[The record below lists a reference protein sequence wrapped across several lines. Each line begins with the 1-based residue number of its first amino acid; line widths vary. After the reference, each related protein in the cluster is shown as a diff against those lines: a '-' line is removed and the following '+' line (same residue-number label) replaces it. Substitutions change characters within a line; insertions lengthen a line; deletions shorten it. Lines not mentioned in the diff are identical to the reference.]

1 MSNED
6 EKYVEYLKRTTSELR
21 RTRRRLREL
30 EARDGEPIAIV
41 AMSCRYPGGVASP
54 EQLWDLVRDGG
65 DGIGPFPADRGWDLD
80 RLFHPDPD
88 HPGTS
93 YVSEGGFV
101 YDAADF
107 DADLFGISPRE
118 ALAMDPQQRLLL
130 ETAWESFER
139 AGLPVATMR
148 GSRTGV
154 FVGAASHGYDGI
166 MAQAENGEGH
176 LLTGNATSVI
186 SGRVAYTLGLEGPA
200 VTVDTACSSSLV
212 AIHLAAQGLRN
223 GDCELALAGGVTVM
237 PTPAVFVGFS
247 RQRGLAADGR
257 CKAFAAAADGTSWSE
272 GVGML
277 LLARL
282 SDAQRHGYPILAVV
296 RGSAVNSD
304 GASNGLSAPHGPS
317 QVRVIRHALA
327 SARLS
332 PVDVDVVEAH
342 GTGTRLGDPIEAQAL
357 LATYGQ
363 DRQTPLLLGSVKSNI
378 GHTQAAAGVAGVIK
392 MVQAIRHGV
401 VPPTLHVDA
410 PSQHIDWS
418 AGAVEL
424 ATEARP
430 WPAVDRPR
438 RAAVS
443 SFGVSGTNAHT
454 IIEQAPSAEA
464 APEDL
469 APARALPAVPVLL
482 SARTDAALAAQAGR
496 WAARL
501 DADPDARP
509 LDVAWSS
516 VTARAALD
524 SRAVVAAT
532 GRDDLLAGLRALAAG
547 TPAGNVL
554 SGTATSR
561 GQLAVLFSGQGA
573 QRAGMGRELYAS
585 FPVFASVLDEVCG
598 HLDRGLPQPLKS
610 VLFAS
615 EGSAEAGLLDSTVFT
630 QAGLF
635 AVEVAL
641 FRLVESFGVVP
652 DFVGGHS
659 VGEIVAAHVAGV
671 LSLEHACALVVA
683 RGRLMQALPAGGGM
697 LAVNAAEADVLASL
711 DGLAS
716 RDGLSDRVG
725 IAAVNGSASVV
736 VSGAVDALDEVEQA
750 WRGRGV
756 RTRRLAVSH
765 AFHSPLMEPMLAKFR
780 AVLSRLTFAAPEL
793 PVVSNVTGALADPDE
808 IRGVDYWVRHV
819 REAVRFADGVAALR
833 AAGVDTF
840 LEVGPQS
847 VLTALT
853 AEALPE
859 ASVLAV
865 AAQRRDR
872 PEVAGLL
879 AALAELHV
887 NGVSVGWRPWFADTG
902 ASRVDLPTY
911 AFQHQRYWPEA
922 GAVAAAQAEHAA
934 GTEGD
939 FWAAVERGDLTEVAS
954 HLAVQDDPAAIEAL
968 APAVPVLSSWRR
980 ARQRDAALD
989 AWTYRVTWK
998 PVPPALAPTRPLP
1011 GRWLVVT
1018 PTLPADLAVT
1028 APETGGTRLLSGPE
1042 LQDRGVVE
1050 ALRRGGARVEVL
1062 GVRGGVGR
1070 GELGEALRRLGE
1082 PGAAGGQEA
1091 GAERGAAG
1099 DRGDAGESGW
1109 EAGWAGVVCLL
1120 PERDAPLPDAPAVP
1134 AGTALLLT
1142 LAQALAGTG
1151 LPGRLWCLTRGAVSV
1166 GGGERIA
1173 DPSAAA
1179 AWGLGR
1185 VIALEQPDRWGG
1197 LVDLPGTGN
1206 GVDLPVTGSG
1216 IDDGRLD
1223 RAGGD
1228 ALLAVLAD
1236 AGHDQVAIRP
1246 QGVLGRRLVP
1256 AAPPVGSGWRPSGTV
1271 LVTGGTGALGR
1282 HTARWLLA
1290 NGAAEVVLAS
1300 RRGAD
1305 APGAAELIEE
1315 LRGTGAVRV
1324 VACDVTDR
1332 EAVTAL
1338 VAGLPALTAVVHTA
1352 GIVADGVLDGLDVDR
1367 MQAVLAGKVTAAQV
1381 LHDATVGRDL
1391 DAFVLFSSLAG
1402 VVGSA
1407 GQGNY
1412 AAANAYLDA
1421 FAAWR
1426 HAQGLPATAVAW
1438 GAWAADGM
1446 AAATAALTARLT
1458 RGGIN
1463 PLPAAEAVSALGRV
1477 VNAAGP
1483 AVTVADVDWGRLAA
1497 SWGRPNP
1504 LIAALPGVPAVATG
1518 PVRAVVVGR
1527 SLPQLTELVRTQA
1540 AVVLGYPA
1548 GRPLPERTF
1557 RDLGFDSLTAVEL
1570 RNRLTAETG
1579 MTLPATL
1586 VFDHP
1591 TVAELA
1597 AHLHGLTNRLPG
1609 DTPGDVVAAGTDTHR
1624 EPVAIVSMSC
1634 RFPGG
1639 VSSPEQLWDLLADG
1653 TDAMTLMPGERGWN
1667 IAELYHPDPEHLGT
1681 SYVREGGFVAG
1692 AGEFDPAFFGI
1703 SPREALAMDPQQ
1715 RLLLEATWEAFE
1727 RARIDP
1733 TALRGSR
1740 TGVYVGT
1747 NGQDYGSLLMAAGDV
1762 DENYLATGTSASV
1775 ISGRLSYTFGLHGP
1789 AVTVDTACSS
1799 SLVALHLAAQALQA
1813 GECDLALA
1821 GGATVM
1827 ATPGIFVGFSRQRGL
1842 AADGRCKPFAGAADG
1857 TGWGE
1862 GVGLLVLQRLSDAR
1876 RDGNPVLA
1884 IVRGSAVNQDGASN
1898 GLTAPNGPAQ
1908 QRVIR
1913 QALANAGLTADQ
1925 VDAVEAHG
1933 TGTTLGDPIEAQ
1945 ALLATYGQDRP
1956 ADRPLWLGSI
1966 KSNVGHTQ
1974 AAAGVAG
1981 VIKMVLAMRHGV
1993 LPPTLHVDEP
2003 TPHVDWSAGHVA
2015 LLTEARPWEPADG
2028 VRRAGVSSFG
2038 ISGTNV
2044 HTILEQ
2050 APEEEP
2056 APASAE
2062 QAAAPARELPW
2073 VLSGR
2078 TADAL
2083 AARARDLADHLDTV
2097 ADDALADV
2105 GWSLVDTRAAHDHR
2119 AVVLA
2124 ADRAGLTAALG
2135 ALAAGESA
2143 PDTVTGTGTPGEVAF
2158 VFPGQGSQW
2167 VGMAAELLDTAG
2179 VFAETFAACAEA
2191 LRPYVDWSPVDV
2203 VRGAPDAPSLE
2214 RVDVVQPTLFAVG
2227 VSLAALWQSYGV
2239 RPAAVVGHSQG
2250 EIAAAYVAGALS
2262 LDDAAAVVALR
2273 SRIIAGIA
2281 GDGGMVS
2288 VATTADEATATI
2300 ARWDGRVALAA
2311 VNGPTSV
2318 VVSGDSAALDELVA
2332 HYEARETRVRRVPVD
2347 YASHSAHVE
2356 PLREQLVDLLAGLTP
2371 RTGEIRFW
2379 STVTGD
2385 WLDTAGLD
2393 ADYWYRN
2400 LRQTVR
2406 FDEAVRSLVAAGYQT
2421 FVEVSAHPVLT
2432 MAVQESVELA
2442 AADPGAV
2449 TVTGTLRRNEGDL
2462 GRFHRAVA
2470 EVFTGGTPV
2479 DWRPA
2484 YAGLPARR
2492 RDLPTYP
2499 FQRQLYWPRPA
2510 ATTAAPAPGPAPEG
2524 ESDARFWAAVEN
2536 GDLAALTAEL
2546 AAATDG
2552 GTVPESAFADVLP
2565 ALTAWR
2571 RRHRDQATID
2581 SWRYRDAWLP
2591 VAADGGDEPALTGTW
2606 WLVTGPDGTDT
2617 DGSAAGQ
2624 QRAGAA
2630 LAAFTRDALA
2640 RRGATVVPVALA
2652 ADRTDRDALAAR
2664 LRDLAATH
2672 PAAGIVSLLAPDE
2685 TPTPAHPHVPVGFAA
2700 TVTLTQALGDAGVRA
2715 PLWALTSGAV
2725 STDPADPLPHPGQ
2738 QLAWGFG
2745 RVAALEHP
2753 DRWGGLVDL
2762 PADPDD
2768 TTGRR
2773 LARILAGAD
2782 GEDQVALR
2790 RAGAFGR
2797 RLLRAPLGDAPA
2809 TRTWRPSGTALVTGG
2824 TGALGGHMARWLAAN
2839 GASHLVLLS
2848 RRGRQADGIAELEA
2862 ELTGLGAR
2870 VTVAACDAADRD
2882 ALAAVIADLPAEH
2895 PLTAVVHTAAV
2906 LDDSVISSLTL
2917 DQVDY
2922 ALSAKVTAALNLH
2935 ELTRDHDL
2943 DAFVLFS
2950 SMAGTVGSSGV
2961 GNYAPGNAF
2970 LNALAEHRRG
2980 LGLPA
2985 TSIGWGA
2992 WGGGGMAEGDFGRML
3007 HRHGAPEMHP
3017 RLAVAALHQAVEH
3030 DETYLTISH
3039 IAWDRFYVA
3048 FTATRPG
3055 PLIAEIPEAQ
3065 QLAASKGLAEAKET
3079 DEAGPAAAFGR
3090 MSADERR
3097 AALLDLVRG
3106 QAATVLKYAGGD
3118 AVDPHHA
3125 FRDLGFDSVTA
3136 VELRNRLA
3144 TATGLRLPVTLV
3156 FDYPTPTVL
3165 ARHLHEELG
3174 GGAEAVAQTASVS
3187 LTDDE
3192 PVAIVAM
3199 SCRFPGGAVDPERF
3213 WQMLHAGRDA
3223 VSDLP
3228 GDRGWD
3234 IDRLYD
3240 PDPYSSGTS
3249 YVRSGAFLYEAADFD
3264 AAFFGISPREAMAM
3278 DPQQRLLLEASWEA
3292 VERAGVDPAGLRGSR
3307 TGVFVGTNG
3316 QDYGALLMVAVDEVE
3331 GFAGTGNA
3339 ASVVSGRV
3347 AYALGLE
3354 GPAVSVDTA
3363 CSSSLVALH
3372 LAVQALRRGECDL
3385 ALAGGVTVMATPGLF
3400 VEFSRQRGLAADGR
3414 CKAFAAGA
3422 DGTGWGE
3429 GVGVLLVERL
3439 SDARRNGH
3447 RVLAVVRGSA
3457 VNQDGAS
3464 NGLTAPN
3471 GPSQQRVIRQALAS
3485 AGLSTADVD
3494 VVEAHGTGT
3503 TLGDPIEAQALLAT
3517 YGQGRQT
3524 PLLLGSVKS
3533 NIGHTQAAAG
3543 VAGIIKM
3550 VLAMQEG
3557 VVPATLH
3564 VDAPSP
3570 HIDWSAGA
3578 VELATE
3584 ATPWPQTGRTRRSA
3598 VSSFGISG
3606 TNAHVILELPDDLPA
3621 AEATG
3626 TDGLIAADGTGGPG
3640 LVVAGVTVWPVSAR
3654 SKAALAGQ
3662 AARLARH
3669 LREHGDVEPAAVGW
3683 SLATT
3688 RSTFDQRAAVVGSG
3702 VEEFLA
3708 GLDALASGQP
3718 AGNVVAGVASGHG
3731 SGPVFVFPGQGA
3743 QSARMAAGLVGRAPV
3758 FDAKL
3763 AECQRA
3769 LAPHLDVDLVSV
3781 LTGDDESWLERVE
3794 VVQPVLWAVGIAL
3807 AAVWEHAGV
3816 SPQAVVGH
3824 SQGEIG
3830 AACVAGILSL
3840 EDAAKTVALRSRAL
3854 AVLRGTGAMAS
3865 VDLSADAVTERFPA
3879 FPGVGVAAVNGPSTV
3894 VVSGP
3899 PQPVAELVDA
3909 CQADGIRAR
3918 LIPVDYASHSPSVQ
3932 DVAERLRADLA
3943 DVAPQSGRVRLV
3955 STLTGDWVDPASM
3968 TADYWYDNLRQT
3980 VQFDAAVRV
3989 AVAAGHTTFVEISPH
4004 PVLTMPVT
4012 AILDD
4017 AGVTGHTLG
4026 SLRRGDDDPARL
4038 LTNLATAHAI
4048 GLPVDLTK
4056 VLAGAGVVPLPTYAF
4071 DRGRFWPTKAEL
4083 AGADEAPSGVD
4094 SAFWAAVEREDL
4106 AALAELTAQ
4115 DATDSLER
4123 LGAALP
4129 VLASWRRQQ
4138 RERSTLDDLRY
4149 RPVWQPYTGTPVSFL
4164 SGDWWVV
4171 ADERHAGEGE
4181 AAVAELT
4188 RRGAD
4193 VRLVLLPEELTDRA
4207 AVAAHLAAATGDGDG
4222 GRVPADGVLSLL
4234 ALADGAVDDTQPV
4247 PPFLARSLAL
4257 VQALGDLD
4265 VAAPLWC
4272 VTRGAAGTT
4281 RGGTMDRPEQ
4291 SLLWGLGRVVALE
4304 HPERW
4309 GGLVDV
4315 PATLDD
4321 HGWDLLCAVIA
4332 GLDGEDQVAVD
4343 GATILVRRLVRAPGG
4358 TPAADEP
4365 DHRGT
4370 TLVTGGTGALGAE
4383 VARWLAARGAEHLL
4397 LVSRRGADAPGAAD
4411 LVRELTGAGT
4421 RVTVAACD
4429 VADRAALA
4437 KLLTEVPAD
4446 APLTAVVHAAGV
4458 LDDGVLDGLTADR
4471 IATVLRPKVLGA
4483 LHLHELTVGRE
4494 LRAFVLFS
4502 AMAGQLGAAGQGS
4515 YAAANAYLDA
4525 LAEQRHR
4532 QGLPATSIAW
4542 GPWAAGGMAAAD
4554 PAVEER
4560 RRRTGVARLDTAPAL
4575 AVLAHCVAR
4584 REPATLVAGIDW
4596 ARYVPGFVAVRPS
4609 PLLAG
4614 IAEAQQAAAT
4624 RADDAGTNAE
4634 SLAALLAGQTDAE
4647 RRKTL
4652 LDLVRG
4658 QAAAVLGHASMDAVE
4673 PDRAFRELGFDSL
4686 TAVELRNRLTVAT
4699 GVRLPATV
4707 VFDYPTAAG
4716 LAEYVRAAIV
4726 DGGVVGVA
4734 PVFGELDRL
4743 EAALTG
4749 SAPDR
4754 SARIRITER
4763 LRALLASLNADD
4775 APAGAGGDT
4784 VAGKLQ
4790 DATPD
4795 EVFDFIDRELGV
4807 S

>member
-30 EARDGEPIAIV
+30 ETRDSEPIAIV
-41 AMSCRYPGGVASP
+41 AMSCRYPGGVDSP
-54 EQLWDLVRDGG
+54 EALWQLVHDGG
-65 DGIGPFPADRGWDLD
+65 DGIGPFPADRGWDLEN
-80 RLFHPDPD
+80 LFHPDPD

-93 YVSEGGFV
+93 YVREGGFV
-101 YDAADF
+101 YSAADF

-118 ALAMDPQQRLLL
+118 AVAMDPQQRLLL
-130 ETAWESFER
+130 ETSWEAFER
-139 AGLPVATMR
+139 AGLPLPAVR

-154 FVGAASHGYDGI
+154 FVGASSHGYDGM

-212 AIHLAAQGLRN
+212 AVHLAAQALRN

-257 CKAFAAAADGTSWSE
+257 CKAFAAGADGTSWSE
-272 GVGML
+272 GIGML
-277 LLARL
+277 LLTRL
-282 SDAQRHGYPILAVV
+282 SDAQRHGYPVLAVV
-296 RGSAVNSD
+296 RGSAVNQD

-317 QVRVIRHALA
+317 QVRVIRQALA
-327 SARLS
+327 NARLT
-332 PVDVDVVEAH
+332 PEQVDVVEAH

-357 LATYGQ
+357 LTTYGQ
-363 DRQTPLLLGSVKSNI
+363 DRDEAAPLLLGSVKSNI

-392 MVQAIRHGV
+392 MVMAMRHGV
-401 VPPTLHVDA
+401 VPPTLHVDE
-410 PSQHIDWS
+410 PSPHIDWT
-418 AGAVEL
+418 AGAVTL
-424 ATEARP
+424 ATAATP
-430 WPAVDRPR
+430 WPALDRPR

-454 IIEQAPSAEA
+454 IIEQAP
-464 APEDL
+464 
-469 APARALPAVPVLL
+469 APAEVETETEAEPTAPAARTVAPVLL
-482 SARTDAALAAQAGR
+482 SARSDVALAAQAGR
-496 WAARL
+496 WAARFA
-501 DADPDARP
+501 ADDTLRP
-509 LDVAWSS
+509 LDVAFSS
-516 VTARAALD
+516 VTSRSTLD
-524 SRAVVAAT
+524 RRAVVSAT

-547 TPAGNVL
+547 EPAGTVVTGA
-554 SGTATSR
+554 GTPR

-573 QRAGMGRELYAS
+573 QRAGMGRELYAE
-585 FPVFASVLDEVCG
+585 FPVFAAALDEACG
-598 HLDRGLPQPLKS
+598 YLDRALPRPLRE
-610 VLFAS
+610 VLFPA
-615 EGSAEAGLLDSTVFT
+615 EGSADAELLDRTVFT

-641 FRLVESFGVVP
+641 FRLVESFGIAP
-652 DFVGGHS
+652 DLVAGHS
-659 VGEIVAAHVAGV
+659 IGEVTAAHVAGV
-671 LSLEHACALVVA
+671 LSLEHACALVAA
-683 RGRLMQALPAGGGM
+683 RGRLMQALPTGGGM
-697 LAVNAAEADVLASL
+697 LAVAATEDDVLATL
-711 DGLAS
+711 DGLA
-716 RDGLSDRVG
+716 DVG
-725 IAAVNGSASVV
+725 IAAVNGPTSVV
-736 VSGAVDALDEVEQA
+736 VSGAVEALDEVERV
-750 WRGRGV
+750 WRERGA
-756 RTRRLAVSH
+756 RTRRLTVSH
-765 AFHSPLMEPMLAKFR
+765 AFHSPLMEPMLARFR
-780 AVLSRLTFAAPEL
+780 AVLDKLTFAAPAL
-793 PVVSNVTGALADPDE
+793 PVVSNVTGALADADE
-808 IRGVDYWVRHV
+808 IRTADYWVRHV

-840 LEVGPQS
+840 LEIGPRS
-847 VLTALT
+847 VLTAMVGD
-853 AEALPE
+853 ALPDGDG
-859 ASVLAV
+859 VLAV
-865 AAQRRDR
+865 PAQRGDR
-872 PEVAGLL
+872 PEAHGLL
-879 AALAELHV
+879 AGLAELHV
-887 NGVSVGWRPWFADTG
+887 RGVAVDWQPWFADTG
-902 ASRVDLPTY
+902 ARRVDLPTY
-911 AFQHQRYWPEA
+911 AFQHQRYWPEI
-922 GAVAAAQAEHAA
+922 GGTAAATAPTDTA
-934 GTEGD
+934 EGD
-939 FWAAVERGDLTEVAS
+939 FWAAVERGDLTGVAA
-954 HLAVQDDPAAIEAL
+954 HLAVQDDPAAVEAL

-980 ARQRDAALD
+980 ARLRDAVVD
-989 AWTYRVTWK
+989 GWTYRVEWE
-998 PVPPALAPTRPLP
+998 PVRPAAAPALT

-1018 PTLPADLAVT
+1018 ADADDAGVAGTL
-1028 APETGGTRLLSGPE
+1028 
-1042 LQDRGVVE
+1042 
-1050 ALRRGGARVEVL
+1050 
-1062 GVRGGVGR
+1062 
-1070 GELGEALRRLGE
+1070 
-1082 PGAAGGQEA
+1082 A
-1091 GAERGAAG
+1091 GAGAHVDTLTVAPGVDRAELTGLLRGHG
-1099 DRGDAGESGW
+1099 DQ
-1109 EAGWAGVVCLL
+1109 GWAGVLCVL
-1120 PERDAPLPDAPAVP
+1120 PATDRALPDAPAVSVG
-1134 AGTALLLT
+1134 AALLLT
-1142 LAQALAGTG
+1142 LTQALADAG
-1151 LPGRLWCLTRGAVSV
+1151 LPGRLWCLTRGAVRV
-1166 GGGERIA
+1166 GGDTPA
-1173 DPSAAA
+1173 DPWPAL

-1185 VIALEQPDRWGG
+1185 VVALEQPDRWGG
-1197 LVDLPGTGN
+1197 LVDLPA
-1206 GVDLPVTGSG
+1206 
-1216 IDDGRLD
+1216 RAD
-1223 RAGGD
+1223 RTAAD

-1246 QGVLGRRLVP
+1246 QGILGRRLVP
-1256 AAPPVGSGWRPSGTV
+1256 AAPSAGSGWRPAGTV

-1282 HTARWLLA
+1282 HVARWLLA
-1290 NGAAEVVLAS
+1290 NGAGEVVLAS
-1300 RRGAD
+1300 RRGPAT
-1305 APGAAELIEE
+1305 PGAAELVDE
-1315 LRGTGAVRV
+1315 LGAVRV

-1332 EAVTAL
+1332 AAVDAL
-1338 VAGLPALTAVVHTA
+1338 VADLPGLTAVVHTA
-1352 GIVADGVLDGLDVDR
+1352 GVVDDGVLDGLDLGR
-1367 MQAVLAGKVTAAQV
+1367 MQAVLDGKVRAARV
-1381 LHDATVGRDL
+1381 LHEATADRNL

-1402 VVGSA
+1402 VIGSA

-1426 HAQGLPATAVAW
+1426 RDQGLPATAIAW
-1438 GAWAADGM
+1438 GAWAEDGM
-1446 AAATAALTARLT
+1446 AAALTARLA
-1458 RGGIN
+1458 RGGVDA
-1463 PLPAAEAVSALGRV
+1463 LPAAEAVTALGRL
-1477 VNAAGP
+1477 VNTAEP

-1497 SWGRPNP
+1497 SWGRPTP
-1504 LIAALPGVPAVATG
+1504 LIAALPGVPAVPTG
-1518 PVRAVVVGR
+1518 PARAVVVGR
-1527 SLPQLTELVRTQA
+1527 SLPQLADLVRTQA

-1548 GRPLPERTF
+1548 GQPLPERTF

-1597 AHLHGLTNRLPG
+1597 AHLHGLTAG
-1609 DTPGDVVAAGTDTHR
+1609 HTTGEVVADGTGRDR
-1624 EPVAIVSMSC
+1624 EPIAIVAMSC

-1639 VSSPEQLWDLLADG
+1639 VTSPEQLWDLLATG
-1653 TDAMTLMPGERGWN
+1653 TDALSLMPGERGWN
-1667 IAELYHPDPEHLGT
+1667 LAELYHPDPEHLGT

-1775 ISGRLSYTFGLHGP
+1775 ISGRLAYTFGLHGP

-1799 SLVALHLAAQALQA
+1799 SLVAMHLAAQALRT

-1884 IVRGSAVNQDGASN
+1884 VLRGSAVNQDGASN

-1945 ALLATYGQDRP
+1945 ALIATYGQDRP

-1966 KSNVGHTQ
+1966 KSNIGHTQ

-1981 VIKMVLAMRHGV
+1981 VMKMVLAMRHGV

-2003 TPHVDWSAGHVA
+2003 TPHVDWSAGSVE
-2015 LLTEARPWEPADG
+2015 LLTSARPWEPADG
-2028 VRRAGVSSFG
+2028 VRRAAVSSFG

-2050 APEEEP
+2050 APADEPEPEP
-2056 APASAE
+2056 AADGPTG
-2062 QAAAPARELPW
+2062 ELPW

-2078 TADAL
+2078 TVDAL
-2083 AARARDLADHLDTV
+2083 TARTRDLLDHLDTV
-2097 ADDALADV
+2097 DDDVLADV
-2105 GWSLVDTRAAHDHR
+2105 GWSLAATRAAHDHR
-2119 AVVLA
+2119 AVVFA
-2124 ADRAGLTAALG
+2124 ADRDDLAVSLD
-2135 ALAAGESA
+2135 ALAAGR
-2143 PDTVTGTGTPGEVAF
+2143 PTPQTVTRAPGTPGEVAF

-2167 VGMAAELLDTAG
+2167 VGMAAELLDTAP
-2179 VFAETFAACAEA
+2179 VFAEKFAACAEA
-2191 LRPYVDWSPVDV
+2191 LRPYVDWSPTDV

-2214 RVDVVQPTLFAVG
+2214 RVDVVQPTLFAVS
-2227 VSLAALWQSYGV
+2227 VSLAALWESYGV
-2239 RPAAVVGHSQG
+2239 RPSAVVGHSQG
-2250 EIAAAYVAGALS
+2250 EIAAAHVAGGLT

-2300 ARWDGRVALAA
+2300 TRWAGRVALAA

-2332 HYEARETRVRRVPVD
+2332 HYESREVRVRRVPVD

-2356 PLREQLVDLLAGLTP
+2356 QLREQLLELLAGLRP
-2371 RTGEIRFW
+2371 RTGEVRFR
-2379 STVTGD
+2379 STVEGD
-2385 WLDTAGLD
+2385 WLDTAALD

-2406 FDEAVRSLVAAGYQT
+2406 FDDAVRSLVAAGYQT

-2442 AADPGAV
+2442 AADPDAV
-2449 TVTGTLRRNEGDL
+2449 TVTGSLRRGEGGL
-2462 GRFHRAVA
+2462 GRFLRAVA
-2470 EVFTGGTPV
+2470 EVWTGGTAV

-2484 YAGLPARR
+2484 FAGLAGRR
-2492 RDLPTYP
+2492 LDLPTYP
-2499 FQRQLYWPRPA
+2499 FQRQLFWPQPS
-2510 ATTAAPAPGPAPEG
+2510 AAPAPAAGVAGPVQDDEV
-2524 ESDARFWAAVEN
+2524 DARFWAAVEAE
-2536 GDLAALTAEL
+2536 DLAALTAEL
-2546 AAATDG
+2546 AAATESEP
-2552 GTVPESAFADVLP
+2552 VPDAAFADVLP
-2565 ALTAWR
+2565 VLAAWR
-2571 RRHRDQATID
+2571 RRHRDQATVD
-2581 SWRYRDAWLP
+2581 SWRYRDSWTP
-2591 VAADGGDEPALTGTW
+2591 VAGDAAGEPAVTGTW
-2606 WLVTGPDGTDT
+2606 WLLTGPDDT
-2617 DGSAAGQ
+2617 
-2624 QRAGAA
+2624 GAA
-2630 LAAFTRDALA
+2630 EAAFCAEAL
-2640 RRGATVVPVALA
+2640 RRHGGTVVPLELG
-2652 ADRTDRDALAAR
+2652 ADRTDRAALAAR
-2664 LRDLAATH
+2664 LRDLTDGGT
-2672 PAAGIVSLLAPDE
+2672 PAGILSLLPLDE
-2685 TPTPAHPHVPVGFAA
+2685 TPAPAHPSVPVGFAG
-2700 TVTLTQALGDAGVRA
+2700 TVTLVQALGDAGVRA
-2715 PLWALTSGAV
+2715 PLWCLTRGAV
-2725 STDPADPLPHPGQ
+2725 ATGPADPLPHPLQ
-2738 QLAWGFG
+2738 QLTWGFG

-2762 PADPDD
+2762 PDD
-2768 TTGRR
+2768 LDDAAGRR
-2773 LARILAGAD
+2773 LVRVLAGAD

-2790 RAGAFGR
+2790 WAGAFGR
-2797 RLLRAPLGDAPA
+2797 RLLHAPLGDAPA
-2809 TRTWRPSGTALVTGG
+2809 PRTWRPSGTALVTGG

-2839 GASHLVLLS
+2839 GAAHLVLVS
-2848 RRGRQADGIAELEA
+2848 RRGRQAEGIADLEA
-2862 ELTGLGAR
+2862 ELVALGAR
-2870 VTVAACDAADRD
+2870 VTVAACDAADRS
-2882 ALAAVIADLPAEH
+2882 ALAAVLADLPPEH
-2895 PLTAVVHTAAV
+2895 PLTTVVHTAAV
-2906 LDDSVISSLTL
+2906 LDDSVINSLTL
-2917 DQVDY
+2917 EQVDY
-2922 ALSAKVTAALNLH
+2922 ALSAKVTTALNLH
-2935 ELTRDHDL
+2935 ELTRELDL
-2943 DAFVLFS
+2943 DAFILFS

-2970 LNALAEHRRG
+2970 LNALAEHRRA

-2992 WGGGGMAEGDFGRML
+2992 WGGGGMADGEFGRML
-3007 HRHGAPEMHP
+3007 HRHGAPEMPP

-3030 DETYLTISH
+3030 DETFLTISN
-3039 IAWDRFYVA
+3039 IAWDRFFVA

-3055 PLIAEIPEAQ
+3055 PLISEIPEAQ
-3065 QLAASKGLAEAKET
+3065 RLQATKGLAEAKET
-3079 DEAGPAAAFGR
+3079 DEAGPAGAFTR
-3090 MSADERR
+3090 MSAAERQQ
-3097 AALLDLVRG
+3097 ALLDLVRD
-3106 QAATVLKYAGGD
+3106 QAAAVLKYADGQ

-3144 TATGLRLPVTLV
+3144 TATSLRLPVTLV
-3156 FDYPTPTVL
+3156 FDYPSPTAL

-3174 GGAEAVAQTASVS
+3174 GEAAVAVEAAPVT
-3187 LTDDE
+3187 LGDDE

-3199 SCRFPGGAVDPERF
+3199 SCRFPGGANDPERF

-3234 IDRLYD
+3234 VEKLYD
-3240 PDPYSSGTS
+3240 PDPYSTGTS
-3249 YVRSGAFLYEAADFD
+3249 YVRSGAFLYEAAEFD
-3264 AAFFGISPREAMAM
+3264 AGFFGISPREALAM
-3278 DPQQRLLLEASWEA
+3278 DPQQRLLLEVSWEA
-3292 VERAGVDPAGLRGSR
+3292 VERAGVEPGVLRGSR

-3316 QDYGALLMVAVDEVE
+3316 QDYGALLMVAGDEVE

-3372 LAVQALRRGECDL
+3372 LAVQSLRRGECDL
-3385 ALAGGVTVMATPGLF
+3385 ALAGGVTVMSTPGLF

-3429 GVGVLLVERL
+3429 GVGMLLVERL

-3447 RVLAVVRGSA
+3447 EVLAIVRGSA

-3485 AGLSTADVD
+3485 ARLSTADVD

-3517 YGQGRQT
+3517 YGQERDA

-3543 VAGIIKM
+3543 VAGVIKM
-3550 VLAMQEG
+3550 VLAMREG

-3564 VDAPSP
+3564 VDEPSP
-3570 HIDWSAGA
+3570 HIDWTAGS
-3578 VELATE
+3578 VELAIE
-3584 ATPWPQTGRTRRSA
+3584 SRPWPAVDRARRSA

-3606 TNAHVILELPDDLPA
+3606 TNAHVIIELPEDLPA
-3621 AEATG
+3621 ESAEP
-3626 TDGLIAADGTGGPG
+3626 DGEAAEGRSPG
-3640 LVVAGVTVWPVSAR
+3640 LVASDVVVWAVSGR
-3654 SKAALAGQ
+3654 SKGALAGQ
-3662 AARLARH
+3662 AARLAQHVRAH
-3669 LREHGDVEPAAVGW
+3669 ADLDAAAVGW
-3683 SLATT
+3683 SLAAT
-3688 RSTFDQRAAVVGSG
+3688 RSTFDQRAAVVGAT
-3702 VEEFLA
+3702 VAELLA
-3708 GLDALASGQP
+3708 GLDALSAGAP
-3718 AGNVVAGVASGHG
+3718 AGNLVTGTASGTG
-3731 SGPVFVFPGQGA
+3731 AVFVFPGQGA
-3743 QSARMAAGLVGRAPV
+3743 QSARMAAGLVGRTPV
-3758 FDAKL
+3758 FDARL

-3769 LAPHLDVDLVSV
+3769 LAPYLDVDLVSV
-3781 LTGDDESWLERVE
+3781 LTGEDESWLERVE
-3794 VVQPVLWAVGIAL
+3794 VVQPVLWAVGMAL
-3807 AAVWEHAGV
+3807 AAVWQHAGV
-3816 SPQAVVGH
+3816 TPAAVVGH

-3840 EDAAKTVALRSRAL
+3840 EDAAKAVALRSRAL
-3854 AVLRGTGAMAS
+3854 TVLRGTGTMAS
-3865 VDLSADAVTERFPA
+3865 VDLSAEAVAERLPA

-3899 PQPVAELVDA
+3899 PQPVADLVEA
-3909 CQADGIRAR
+3909 CQADGVRAR
-3918 LIPVDYASHSPSVQ
+3918 LIPVDYASHSAAVQ
-3932 DVAERLRADLA
+3932 EVAEQLRADLA
-3943 DVAPQSGRVRLV
+3943 DVTPQQGHTRLV
-3955 STLTGDWVDPASM
+3955 STLTGDWVDPTSM
-3968 TADYWYDNLRQT
+3968 TAAYWYDNLRQT

-4017 AGVTGHTLG
+4017 AGASGHTLG
-4026 SLRRGDDDPARL
+4026 SLRRGDDDATRL
-4038 LTNLATAHAI
+4038 LTNLATAHTI
-4048 GLPVDLTK
+4048 GLPVDLGT
-4056 VLAGAGVVPLPTYAF
+4056 VLAETDVVALPTYAF
-4071 DRGRFWPTKAEL
+4071 DRSRFWPTAVTGQGDTE
-4083 AGADEAPSGVD
+4083 ETPSGVD

-4106 AALAELTAQ
+4106 AALAELTEQEA
-4115 DATDSLER
+4115 ADSLER

-4129 VLASWRRQQ
+4129 VLASWRRRQ
-4138 RERSTLDDLRY
+4138 RNRSGLDDLRY
-4149 RPVWQPYTGTPVSFL
+4149 RSVWQPYTGTPVSFL
-4164 SGDWWVV
+4164 PGAWWVV
-4171 ADERHAGEGE
+4171 GDERHPEEGE
-4181 AAVAELT
+4181 AAVVELT

-4193 VRLVLLPEELTDRA
+4193 VRLVLVPENLTDRA
-4207 AVAAHLAAATGDGDG
+4207 ALTAHLSDAVRTPDG
-4222 GRVPADGVLSLL
+4222 VPAPVDGVLSLL

-4257 VQALGDLD
+4257 IQTLGDLD

-4281 RGGTMDRPEQ
+4281 RSGAPGRPEQ

-4321 HGWDLLCAVIA
+4321 HGWDLLCAALA
-4332 GLDGEDQVAVD
+4332 GLDGEDQLAVD

-4358 TPAADEP
+4358 EAVTDEAGYP
-4365 DHRGT
+4365 GT

-4383 VARWLAARGAEHLL
+4383 VARWLAARGAEHLM
-4397 LVSRRGADAPGAAD
+4397 LVSRRGADAPGVAE

-4437 KLLTEVPAD
+4437 KLLDEVPAD
-4446 APLTAVVHAAGV
+4446 APLTSVVHAAGV
-4458 LDDGVLDGLTADR
+4458 LEDGVLDGLTADR
-4471 IATVLRPKVLGA
+4471 LATVLRPKVLGA
-4483 LHLHELTVGRE
+4483 LHLHELTVGRD

-4502 AMAGQLGAAGQGS
+4502 ALAGQLGAAGQGS

-4532 QGLPATSIAW
+4532 QGLPATSVAW
-4542 GPWAAGGMAAAD
+4542 GPWAAGGMAATD
-4554 PAVEER
+4554 QAVEER
-4560 RRRTGVARLDTAPAL
+4560 RRRTGVARLDTEAALTAL
-4575 AVLAHCVAR
+4575 AQCVAR
-4584 REPATLVAGIDW
+4584 GEPATMVAGIDW

-4609 PLLAG
+4609 PLIAG
-4614 IAEAQQAAAT
+4614 VAEAR
-4624 RADDAGTNAE
+4624 RAVAERAEDTGVSAE

-4652 LDLVRG
+4652 LELVRG

-4686 TAVELRNRLTVAT
+4686 TAVELRNRLTAAT

-4743 EAALTG
+4743 EAALSG

-4763 LRALLASLNADD
+4763 LRALLASLNEAD
-4775 APAGAGGDT
+4775 APADGDT
-4784 VAGKLQ
+4784 VAEKLQ

-4795 EVFDFIDRELGV
+4795 EVFDFIDRELGM

>member
-30 EARDGEPIAIV
+30 EDRAQEPIAIV
-41 AMSCRYPGGVASP
+41 AMSCRYPGGVSSP

-101 YDAADF
+101 YDAVDF
-107 DADLFGISPRE
+107 DADVFGISPRE
-118 ALAMDPQQRLLL
+118 AVAMDPQQRLLL
-130 ETAWESFER
+130 ETSWEAFER
-139 AGLPVATMR
+139 AGLPLPAVR

-154 FVGAASHGYDGI
+154 FVGAASHGYDG
-166 MAQAENGEGH
+166 MMAQAQAENGEGH

-212 AIHLAAQGLRN
+212 AVHLAAQALRN

-257 CKAFAAAADGTSWSE
+257 CKAFAAGADGTSWSE
-272 GVGML
+272 GIGIL

-282 SDAQRHGYPILAVV
+282 SDAQRHGYPVLAVV
-296 RGSAVNSD
+296 RGSAVNQD

-317 QVRVIRHALA
+317 QVRVIRQALA
-327 SARLS
+327 NARLT
-332 PVDVDVVEAH
+332 PEQVDVVEAH

-363 DRQTPLLLGSVKSNI
+363 DRGDAAPLLLGSVKSNI
-378 GHTQAAAGVAGVIK
+378 GHTQAAAGVAGLIK
-392 MVQAIRHGV
+392 MVLAIRHGV
-401 VPPTLHVDA
+401 VPPTLHVDQ
-410 PSQHIDWS
+410 PSPHIDWT
-418 AGAVEL
+418 AGAVSL
-424 ATEARP
+424 ATEATP

-454 IIEQAPSAEA
+454 IVEQAP
-464 APEDL
+464 APEAGED
-469 APARALPAVPVLL
+469 APAPTAGRPVVPVLL
-482 SARTDAALAAQAGR
+482 SARSEAALAAQAGR
-496 WAARL
+496 WAGWL
-501 DADPDARP
+501 DADADLRP
-509 LDVAWSS
+509 LDVAHSS
-516 VTARAALD
+516 VASRSPLD
-524 SRAVVAAT
+524 TRAVVAAT
-532 GRDDLLAGLRALAAG
+532 GRDDLLAGLRALATGSPAG
-547 TPAGNVL
+547 TVL
-554 SGTATSR
+554 TGTGSTR

-573 QRAGMGRELYAS
+573 QRAGMGRELYET
-585 FPVFASVLDEVCG
+585 FPVFAAALDEACG
-598 HLDRGLPQPLKS
+598 HLDRTLPRPLRE
-610 VLFAS
+610 VLFAA
-615 EGSAEAGLLDSTVFT
+615 EDTAEAALLDQTVFT

-641 FRLVESFGVVP
+641 FRLVESFGIAP
-652 DFVGGHS
+652 DLVGGHS
-659 VGEIVAAHVAGV
+659 IGEVTAAHVAGV
-671 LSLEHACALVVA
+671 LSLEHACALVAA

-697 LAVNAAEADVLASL
+697 LAVAAPEADVLPTL
-711 DGLAS
+711 DGLT
-716 RDGLSDRVG
+716 DRVG
-725 IAAVNGSASVV
+725 IAAVNGPTAVV
-736 VSGAVDALDEVEQA
+736 VSGDADALDEVERT
-750 WRGRGV
+750 WRDRGA

-765 AFHSPLMEPMLAKFR
+765 AFHSPLMEPMLARFR
-780 AVLSRLTFAAPEL
+780 AVLDKLTFAAPLL
-793 PVVSNVTGALADPDE
+793 PVVSNLTGALADPDE
-808 IRGVDYWVRHV
+808 IRTADHWVRHV
-819 REAVRFADGVAALR
+819 REAVRYADGVTALR

-840 LEVGPQS
+840 LEVGPRS
-847 VLTALT
+847 VLTAMT
-853 AEALPE
+853 ADALPGD
-859 ASVLAV
+859 AGVLAV
-865 AAQRRDR
+865 AAQRADR
-872 PEVAGLL
+872 PEAAALL
-879 AALAELHV
+879 AALGELHV
-887 NGVSVGWRPWFADTG
+887 HGVPVTWQPWFADTG
-902 ASRVDLPTY
+902 ATRVDLPTY
-911 AFQHQRYWPEA
+911 AFQHQRYWPEFA
-922 GAVAAAQAEHAA
+922 PAADQTGPAD

-939 FWAAVERGDLTEVAS
+939 FWAAVERGDLPAVAS
-954 HLAVQDDPAAIEAL
+954 HLAVQDDPAAVEAL

-980 ARQRDAALD
+980 ARLRDAVLD
-989 AWTYRVTWK
+989 AWSYRVDWH
-998 PVPPALAPTRPLP
+998 PVRPTPTPSLTS
-1011 GRWLVVT
+1011 RWLIVT
-1018 PTLPADLAVT
+1018 PTPTPTPVDLALS
-1028 APETGGTRLLSGPE
+1028 APEKGVTRLSSGPE
-1042 LQDRGVVE
+1042 VQDRAELSGVAGVLVR
-1050 ALRRGGARVEVL
+1050 AGARVDRLVVPV
-1062 GVRGGVGR
+1062 GAGR
-1070 GELGEALRRLGE
+1070 GELGEVLRE
-1082 PGAAGGQEA
+1082 GG
-1091 GAERGAAG
+1091 G
-1099 DRGDAGESGW
+1099 
-1109 EAGWAGVVCLL
+1109 AGWAGVLCVL
-1120 PERDAPLPDAPAVP
+1120 PEGDAALPDAPAVP

-1142 LAQALAGTG
+1142 LVQALADTG
-1151 LPGRLWCLTRGAVSV
+1151 LAGRLWCVTRGAVSV
-1166 GGGERIA
+1166 GGSETVA
-1173 DPSAAA
+1173 DPASAA

-1185 VIALEQPDRWGG
+1185 VVALEQPDRWGG
-1197 LVDLPGTGN
+1197 LIDLPA
-1206 GVDLPVTGSG
+1206 LPVGTALPA
-1216 IDDGRLD
+1216 DGTPPGGTADRLD
-1223 RAGGD
+1223 RVTGD

-1246 QGVLGRRLVP
+1246 QGTFGRRLVP
-1256 AAPPVGSGWRPSGTV
+1256 AAPPAGPGWRPSGTV

-1300 RRGAD
+1300 RRGPA
-1305 APGAAELIEE
+1305 APGAAELTGE
-1315 LRGTGAVRV
+1315 LAELGGARI
-1324 VACDVTDR
+1324 VACDVTDAD
-1332 EAVTAL
+1332 AVAAL
-1338 VAGLPALTAVVHTA
+1338 VAGLPDLTAVVHTA
-1352 GIVADGVLDGLDVDR
+1352 GVVDDGVLDGLDPAR
-1367 MQAVLAGKVTAAQV
+1367 MQTVLDGKVRAARV
-1381 LHDATVGRDL
+1381 LHEATAGRDL

-1426 HAQGLPATAVAW
+1426 RGQGLPATALAW
-1438 GAWAADGM
+1438 GAWASDGM

-1458 RGGIN
+1458 RGGVN
-1463 PLPAAEAVSALGRV
+1463 PLPAAEAVTALGRL
-1477 VNAAGP
+1477 VNAAEP
-1483 AVTVADVDWGRLAA
+1483 ALTVADVDWGRLAA
-1497 SWGRPNP
+1497 AWGRSTP
-1504 LIAALPGVPAVATG
+1504 LIAALPGVPAAPAG

-1548 GRPLPERTF
+1548 GQPLPDRTF

-1597 AHLHGLTNRLPG
+1597 AHLHDRTAGHAPG
-1609 DTPGDVVAAGTDTHR
+1609 EVVADGTDLHR
-1624 EPVAIVSMSC
+1624 EPIAIVAMSC

-1639 VSSPEQLWDLLADG
+1639 VSSPEQLWDLVSGG

-1667 IAELYHPDPEHLGT
+1667 VAELYHPDPEHLGT

-1715 RLLLEATWEAFE
+1715 RLLLETTWEAFE

-1747 NGQDYGSLLMAAGDV
+1747 NGQDYGSLLMAAGGV

-1775 ISGRLSYTFGLHGP
+1775 ISGRLAYSFGLHGP

-1799 SLVALHLAAQALQA
+1799 SLVAMHLAAQALQA

-1884 IVRGSAVNQDGASN
+1884 VVRGSAVNQDGASN

-1913 QALANAGLTADQ
+1913 QALANARLTADQ

-1945 ALLATYGQDRP
+1945 ALIATYGHDRP
-1956 ADRPLWLGSI
+1956 AGRPLWLGSI
-1966 KSNVGHTQ
+1966 KSNIGHTQ

-2003 TPHVDWSAGHVA
+2003 TPHVDWSAGSVE
-2015 LLTEARPWEPADG
+2015 LLTAARPWEPADG
-2028 VRRAGVSSFG
+2028 VRRAGISSFG

-2050 APEEEP
+2050 APAEEP
-2056 APASAE
+2056 APTAGG
-2062 QAAAPARELPW
+2062 PAGELPW

-2083 AARARDLADHLDTV
+2083 AARARDLADHLV
-2097 ADDALADV
+2097 AGAGLADAALTDV
-2105 GWSLVDTRAAHDHR
+2105 GWSLVATRAAQEHR
-2119 AVVLA
+2119 AVVFA
-2124 ADRAGLTAALG
+2124 ADRDGLTAALG
-2135 ALAAGESA
+2135 ALADGRPTPE
-2143 PDTVTGTGTPGEVAF
+2143 TVTRGAGTPGEVAF

-2167 VGMAAELLDTAG
+2167 IGMAAELLDTAP
-2179 VFAETFAACAEA
+2179 VFAEKFAACAEA
-2191 LRPYVDWSPVDV
+2191 LRPYVDWSPTDV
-2203 VRGAPDAPSLE
+2203 VRGVPDAPSLD

-2227 VSLAALWQSYGV
+2227 VSLAALWESYGV
-2239 RPAAVVGHSQG
+2239 RPTAVVGHSQG
-2250 EIAAAYVAGALS
+2250 EIAAAHVAGALS

-2288 VATTADEATATI
+2288 VATTADEATGTI

-2318 VVSGDSAALDELVA
+2318 VVSGDVAALDELVA
-2332 HYEARETRVRRVPVD
+2332 HYEAREVRVRRIPVD

-2356 PLREQLVDLLAGLTP
+2356 PLREQLLDLLAGLTP
-2371 RTGEIRFW
+2371 RTSEIRFR
-2379 STVTGD
+2379 STVEGD

-2406 FDEAVRSLVAAGYQT
+2406 FDDAVRSLVAAGYQT

-2449 TVTGTLRRNEGDL
+2449 TVTGTLRRNEGGL
-2462 GRFHRAVA
+2462 GRFLRAAA
-2470 EVFTGGTPV
+2470 EAYAGGTPV

-2484 YAGLPARR
+2484 FAGLAAHR

-2499 FQRQLYWPRPA
+2499 FQRQLYWPQPAPASAPA
-2510 ATTAAPAPGPAPEG
+2510 AGPGEVD
-2524 ESDARFWAAVEN
+2524 EVDARFWAAVEAE
-2536 GDLAALTAEL
+2536 DLTALTAEL
-2546 AAATDG
+2546 AADATDAL
-2552 GTVPESAFADVLP
+2552 PETAVAGVLP
-2565 ALTAWR
+2565 ALAAWR
-2571 RRHRDQATID
+2571 RRHRDQATVD

-2591 VAADGGDEPALTGTW
+2591 VAVDGPGEPTATGTW
-2606 WLVTGPDGTDT
+2606 WLVTGPDDTDT
-2617 DGSAAGQ
+2617 AQAAFCRDALDRRGGTVVPLALDAE
-2624 QRAGAA
+2624 RTDRAA
-2630 LAAFTRDALA
+2630 LAD
-2640 RRGATVVPVALA
+2640 
-2652 ADRTDRDALAAR
+2652 R
-2664 LRDLAATH
+2664 LRDLAAAG
-2672 PAAGIVSLLAPDE
+2672 PVAGIVSLLALDE
-2685 TPTPAHPHVPVGFAA
+2685 TPAPAHPSAPVGFAG

-2715 PLWALTSGAV
+2715 PLWTLTSGAV
-2725 STDPADPLPHPGQ
+2725 STDPADPLPHPVQ

-2762 PADPDD
+2762 PDELDD
-2768 TTGRR
+2768 AAGRR
-2773 LARILAGAD
+2773 LVRVLTGAD

-2790 RAGAFGR
+2790 QAGAFGR

-2848 RRGRQADGIAELEA
+2848 RRGRQAEGIAELEA
-2862 ELTGLGAR
+2862 ELAGLGAR

-2882 ALAAVIADLPAEH
+2882 ALAAVIADVPAEH
-2895 PLTAVVHTAAV
+2895 PLTTVVHTAAV
-2906 LDDSVISSLTL
+2906 LDDSVINSLTL
-2917 DQVDY
+2917 EQVDY
-2922 ALSAKVTAALNLH
+2922 ALSAKVNAALNLH
-2935 ELTRDHDL
+2935 ELTRDLDL
-2943 DAFVLFS
+2943 DAFILFS

-3017 RLAVAALHQAVEH
+3017 RLAVTALHQAVEH
-3030 DETYLTISH
+3030 DETFLTISN

-3065 QLAASKGLAEAKET
+3065 RLAATKGLVEAKEAE
-3079 DEAGPAAAFGR
+3079 EAGPAGAFTRMGAA
-3090 MSADERR
+3090 ERQQ
-3097 AALLDLVRG
+3097 ALLDLVRD
-3106 QAATVLKYAGGD
+3106 QAATVLKYDGGQ
-3118 AVDPHHA
+3118 AIDPHHA

-3156 FDYPTPTVL
+3156 FDYPTATAL

-3174 GGAEAVAQTASVS
+3174 GGADAPVETARVTLS
-3187 LTDDE
+3187 DDE

-3199 SCRFPGGAVDPERF
+3199 SCRFPGGAGDPERF

-3234 IDRLYD
+3234 VERLYD
-3240 PDPYSSGTS
+3240 PDPYSTGTS
-3249 YVRSGAFLYEAADFD
+3249 YVRNGAFLYEAADFD
-3264 AAFFGISPREAMAM
+3264 AAFFGISPREALAM
-3278 DPQQRLLLEASWEA
+3278 DPQQRLLLEASWEV
-3292 VERAGVDPAGLRGSR
+3292 VERAGVDPGGLRGSR

-3316 QDYGALLMVAVDEVE
+3316 QDYGALLMVSVDEVE

-3372 LAVQALRRGECDL
+3372 LAVQSLRRGECDL

-3439 SDARRNGH
+3439 ADARRNGH
-3447 RVLAVVRGSA
+3447 RVLAIVRGSA

-3485 AGLSTADVD
+3485 ARLTTADVD

-3517 YGQGRQT
+3517 YGQGRDE

-3564 VDAPSP
+3564 VDGPSP
-3570 HIDWSAGA
+3570 HIDWSSGA
-3578 VELATE
+3578 VELVTE
-3584 ATPWPQTGRTRRSA
+3584 ATPWPAVDRPRRAA

-3606 TNAHVILELPDDLPA
+3606 TNAHVIIEQADDEPA
-3621 AEATG
+3621 EQVAVPTEAS
-3626 TDGLIAADGTGGPG
+3626 G
-3640 LVVAGVTVWPVSAR
+3640 LVASDMTVWPVSAR
-3654 SKAALAGQ
+3654 SRAALAGQ
-3662 AARLARH
+3662 AARLARYV
-3669 LREHGDVEPAAVGW
+3669 REHDGVAPTGVAW

-3688 RSTFDQRAAVVGSG
+3688 RSAFDHRASVVGSS
-3702 VEEFLA
+3702 VEELLS
-3708 GLDALASGQP
+3708 GLDALGAGAP
-3718 AGNVVAGVASGHG
+3718 AGTAVTGVVASHG
-3731 SGPVFVFPGQGA
+3731 AGPVFVFPGQGA
-3743 QSARMAAGLVGRAPV
+3743 QSARMAAGLVGRTPV
-3758 FDAKL
+3758 FDARL

-3769 LAPHLDVDLVSV
+3769 LAPYLDVDLVSV
-3781 LTGDDESWLERVE
+3781 LTGEDESWLDRVE
-3794 VVQPVLWAVGIAL
+3794 VVQPVLWAVGIGL
-3807 AAVWEHAGV
+3807 AAVWRQAGV
-3816 SPQAVVGH
+3816 VPQAVVGH

-3840 EDAAKTVALRSRAL
+3840 DDAARTVALRSRAL

-3865 VDLSADAVTERFPA
+3865 VDLSADAVAARLA
-3879 FPGVGVAAVNGPSTV
+3879 QFPGVGVAAVNGPGTV

-3899 PQPVAELVDA
+3899 PQPVADLVEA
-3909 CQADGIRAR
+3909 CQAEGLRAR
-3918 LIPVDYASHSPSVQ
+3918 LIPVDYASHSVSVQ
-3932 DVAERLRADLA
+3932 EVAEQLRADLA
-3943 DVAPQSGRVRLV
+3943 GVTPQAGDVRLV

-3968 TADYWYDNLRQT
+3968 TADYWYDNLRRT
-3980 VQFDAAVRV
+3980 VQFDAAIRV
-3989 AVAAGHTTFVEISPH
+3989 AVAAGHSTFVEISPH

-4026 SLRRGDDDPARL
+4026 SLRRGDDDATRL
-4038 LTNLATAHAI
+4038 LTNLATAHAV

-4056 VLAGAGVVPLPTYAF
+4056 VLAETDVVPLPTYAF
-4071 DRGRFWPTKAEL
+4071 DRDRFWPTA
-4083 AGADEAPSGVD
+4083 AGQPGQDDAPTGVD

-4106 AALAELTAQ
+4106 PALAELTAQ
-4115 DATDSLER
+4115 SAADSLER

-4138 RERSTLDDLRY
+4138 RERSTLDDWRY
-4149 RPVWQPYTGTPVSFL
+4149 RSVWQPYTGTPVSFIP
-4164 SGDWWVV
+4164 GAWWVV
-4171 ADERHAGEGE
+4171 ADERHAADGET
-4181 AAVAELT
+4181 AVAELT

-4193 VRLVLLPEELTDRA
+4193 ARLVLLPERLADRA
-4207 AVAAHLAAATGDGDG
+4207 AVAEHLAAATRTADGDTA
-4222 GRVPADGVLSLL
+4222 PADGVLSLL

-4257 VQALGDLD
+4257 IQALGDLD
-4265 VAAPLWC
+4265 VSAPLWC

-4281 RGGTMDRPEQ
+4281 RGGTVDRPEQ

-4321 HGWDLLCAVIA
+4321 HGWDLLCAALA
-4332 GLDGEDQVAVD
+4332 GLDGEDQLAVD
-4343 GATILVRRLVRAPGG
+4343 GATVLVRRLVRAPAGA
-4358 TPAADEP
+4358 PAADAP

-4397 LVSRRGADAPGAAD
+4397 LVSRRGADAPGAAE
-4411 LVRELTGAGT
+4411 LARELTDGGT

-4437 KLLTEVPAD
+4437 KLLDDVPAD
-4446 APLTAVVHAAGV
+4446 APLTGVVHAAGV

-4483 LHLHELTVGRE
+4483 LHLHELTVGRD
-4494 LRAFVLFS
+4494 LRTFVLFS

-4525 LAEQRHR
+4525 LAEQRQR

-4542 GPWAAGGMAAAD
+4542 GPWAAGGMAATDA
-4554 PAVEER
+4554 AVEER

-4575 AVLAHCVAR
+4575 AALERCVAR
-4584 REPATLVAGIDW
+4584 REPATLVAAIDW

-4609 PLLAG
+4609 PLLTG
-4614 IAEAQQAAAT
+4614 VAEAQRAVT
-4624 RADDAGTNAE
+4624 ERADDSGASPE

-4652 LDLVRG
+4652 LELVRG

-4686 TAVELRNRLTVAT
+4686 TAVELRNRLSATT

-4763 LRALLASLNADD
+4763 LRALLASLNEDD
-4775 APAGAGGDT
+4775 APAGGGGDT
-4784 VAGKLQ
+4784 VAEKLH

>member
-30 EARDGEPIAIV
+30 EARESEPIAIV
-41 AMSCRYPGGVASP
+41 AMSCRYPGGVDSP
-54 EQLWDLVRDGG
+54 ERLWQLVRDGG

-101 YDAADF
+101 YDAGEF

-130 ETAWESFER
+130 EASWEAFER
-139 AGLPVATMR
+139 AGLPMPTVR

-154 FVGAASHGYDGI
+154 FVGAASHGYEAVV
-166 MAQAENGEGH
+166 AQSENGEGH
-176 LLTGNATSVI
+176 MLTGNATSVV

-200 VTVDTACSSSLV
+200 VTIDTACSASLV
-212 AIHLAAQGLRN
+212 AIHLAAQALRN

-247 RQRGLAADGR
+247 RQRGLAPDGR
-257 CKAFAAAADGTSWSE
+257 CKAFAAGADGTSWSE
-272 GVGML
+272 GAGML

-282 SDAQRHGYPILAVV
+282 SDAQRHGYPVLAVI
-296 RGSAVNSD
+296 RGSAVNQD

-317 QVRVIRHALA
+317 QVRVIRQALA
-327 SARLS
+327 NARLTAA
-332 PVDVDVVEAH
+332 DVDAVEAH
-342 GTGTRLGDPIEAQAL
+342 ATGTRLGDPIEAQAL

-363 DRQTPLLLGSVKSNI
+363 DRGDAAPLLLGSVKSNL

-392 MVQAIRHGV
+392 MVLAIQHGV
-401 VPPTLHVDA
+401 VPPTLHVDE
-410 PSQHIDWS
+410 PSPHVDWT
-418 AGAVEL
+418 AGAVAL
-424 ATEARP
+424 ATEATP

-443 SFGVSGTNAHT
+443 SFGVSGTNAHA
-454 IIEQAPSAEA
+454 IIEQAPVPETSADEA
-464 APEDL
+464 APVADR
-469 APARALPAVPVLL
+469 PVVPVLL
-482 SARTDAALAAQAGR
+482 SARSEAAVAAQAGR
-496 WAARL
+496 WAAWL
-501 DADPDARP
+501 ADPDHDLRP
-509 LDVAWSS
+509 LDVAYSS
-516 VTARAALD
+516 VVSRSVLD
-524 SRAVVAAT
+524 HRAVVAAT
-532 GRDDLLAGLRALAAG
+532 SRDDLLAGLRALAAG
-547 TPAGNVL
+547 SPAGTVVA
-554 SGTATSR
+554 GTGATR

-573 QRAGMGRELYAS
+573 QRAGMGRELYAA
-585 FPVFASVLDEVCG
+585 FPVFASALDEVCG
-598 HLDRGLPQPLKS
+598 HLDRALPKPLRE
-610 VLFAS
+610 VLFA
-615 EGSAEAGLLDSTVFT
+615 EAGTPEAELLDQTAFT

-641 FRLVESFGVVP
+641 FRLVESFGIAP

-659 VGEIVAAHVAGV
+659 IGEIVAAHVAGV
-671 LSLEHACALVVA
+671 LSLEHACALVAA
-683 RGRLMQALPAGGGM
+683 RGRLMQALPSGGGM
-697 LAVNAAEADVLASL
+697 LAVNAPEADVLATL
-711 DGLAS
+711 AGLT
-716 RDGLSDRVG
+716 DRVG
-725 IAAVNGSASVV
+725 IAAVNGPASVV
-736 VSGAVDALDEVEQA
+736 VSGEAETLDQVERT
-750 WRGRGV
+750 WRDRDV
-756 RTRRLAVSH
+756 RTRRLTVSH

-780 AVLSRLTFAAPEL
+780 AVLGRLTFAAPVL
-793 PVVSNVTGALADPDE
+793 PVVSNVSGALADADE
-808 IRGVDYWVRHV
+808 IRSVDYWVRHV
-819 REAVRFADGVAALR
+819 REAVRYGDGVAALR
-833 AAGVDTF
+833 AAGVDVF

-847 VLTALT
+847 VLTAM
-853 AEALPE
+853 AADILPGDDGVL
-859 ASVLAV
+859 SVS
-865 AAQRRDR
+865 AQRKDR
-872 PEVAGLL
+872 PEAHAFLT
-879 AALAELHV
+879 ALAELHV
-887 NGVSVGWRPWFADTG
+887 HGVPVSWQSWFADTG
-902 ASRVDLPTY
+902 ATRVDLPTY
-911 AFQHQRYWPEA
+911 AFQHERYWPA
-922 GAVAAAQAEHAA
+922 GDGVTALSGERADGA
-934 GTEGD
+934 EGD
-939 FWAAVERGDLTEVAS
+939 FWAAVERGDLPAVAS
-954 HLAVQDDPAAIEAL
+954 HLAVQDDPDAVAAL

-980 ARQRDAALD
+980 ARLRDAVVD
-989 AWTYRVTWK
+989 AWSYRIAWDPIRPN
-998 PVPPALAPTRPLP
+998 PVPALP
-1011 GRWLVVT
+1011 GRWLLVT
-1018 PTLPADLAVT
+1018 PAPTPLRVDHGVVAPESGGMWLPAEPQHHDRQEWSGIADL
-1028 APETGGTRLLSGPE
+1028 
-1042 LQDRGVVE
+1042 
-1050 ALRRGGARVEVL
+1050 LRRGGGDVDVLRVAA
-1062 GVRGGVGR
+1062 GVGR
-1070 GELGEALRRLGE
+1070 EAL
-1082 PGAAGGQEA
+1082 GGLLR
-1091 GAERGAAG
+1091 ERG
-1099 DRGDAGESGW
+1099 EQ
-1109 EAGWAGVVCLL
+1109 GWAGVLCLL
-1120 PERDAPLPDAPAVP
+1120 PERDEPLPDTPAVP
-1134 AGTALLLT
+1134 AGTALLLA
-1142 LAQALAGTG
+1142 LVQALADTG
-1151 LPGRLWCLTRGAVSV
+1151 LPGRLWCLTRGAVAV
-1166 GGGERIA
+1166 GGGESVA
-1173 DPSAAA
+1173 DPYAAA

-1185 VIALEQPDRWGG
+1185 VVALEQPDRWGG
-1197 LVDLPGTGN
+1197 LVDLPAGA
-1206 GVDLPVTGSG
+1206 GSTPT
-1216 IDDGRLD
+1216 GRLD
-1223 RAGGD
+1223 PTAGD

-1236 AGHDQVAIRP
+1236 AGHDQVAIRA
-1246 QGVLGRRLVP
+1246 QGVFERRLVP
-1256 AAPPVGSGWRPSGTV
+1256 AAPTTGAAWRPSGTV

-1282 HTARWLLA
+1282 EVARWLLA

-1300 RRGAD
+1300 RRGPD
-1305 APGAAELIEE
+1305 APGVADLLDELT
-1315 LRGTGAVRV
+1315 GTGAARV
-1324 VACDVTDR
+1324 VACDVTDVD
-1332 EAVTAL
+1332 AVTAL
-1338 VAGLPALTAVVHTA
+1338 VATLPALTAVVHTA
-1352 GIVADGVLDGLDVDR
+1352 GVVDDGVLDGLDPAR
-1367 MQAVLAGKVTAAQV
+1367 MQTVLDGKVRAARV
-1381 LHDATVGRDL
+1381 LHEATAGRDL

-1402 VVGSA
+1402 VIGSA

-1426 HAQGLPATAVAW
+1426 RGQGLPATAIGW
-1438 GAWAADGM
+1438 GAWASAGM
-1446 AAATAALTARLT
+1446 AAATAELTARLT
-1458 RGGIN
+1458 RGGVN
-1463 PLPAAEAVSALGRV
+1463 PLPAAEAVTALGRL
-1477 VNAAGP
+1477 VNAGEP
-1483 AVTVADVDWGRLAA
+1483 AVTVADVDWARLAA
-1497 SWGRPNP
+1497 AWGGPTP
-1504 LIAALPGVPAVATG
+1504 LIAGLPGVPVGQTG

-1527 SLPQLTELVRTQA
+1527 SLPQLTELVRTQVA
-1540 AVVLGYPA
+1540 AVLGYPA
-1548 GRPLPERTF
+1548 GQPLPDRTF

-1586 VFDHP
+1586 AFDHP

-1597 AHLHGLTNRLPG
+1597 AHLHGLTAG
-1609 DTPGDVVAAGTDTHR
+1609 HTPGEVVADGAGLHR
-1624 EPVAIVSMSC
+1624 EPIAIVAMSC

-1639 VSSPEQLWDLLADG
+1639 VSSPEQLWDLVAAG

-1667 IAELYHPDPEHLGT
+1667 LAELYHPDPEHLGT

-1703 SPREALAMDPQQ
+1703 SPREAVAMDPQQ
-1715 RLLLEATWEAFE
+1715 RLLLESTWEAFE

-1762 DENYLATGTSASV
+1762 DENYLATGVSASV
-1775 ISGRLSYTFGLHGP
+1775 LAGRLSYTFGLHGP

-1913 QALANAGLTADQ
+1913 QALANARLTPDL

-1966 KSNVGHTQ
+1966 KSNIGHTQ

-2003 TPHVDWSAGHVA
+2003 TPHVDWSAGHVE
-2015 LLTEARPWEPADG
+2015 LLTEARPWEPVDG
-2028 VRRAGVSSFG
+2028 VRRVGVSSFG

-2044 HTILEQ
+2044 HTILES
-2050 APEEEP
+2050 APVEESAPQP
-2056 APASAE
+2056 ATDGPAG
-2062 QAAAPARELPW
+2062 ELPW

-2078 TADAL
+2078 TAGAL
-2083 AARARDLADHLDTV
+2083 ADRARDLRDHLAEMPDTP
-2097 ADDALADV
+2097 LGDV
-2105 GWSLVDTRAAHDHR
+2105 GWSLVASRAAHDHR
-2119 AVVLA
+2119 AVVFA
-2124 ADRAGLTAALG
+2124 ATRDEVTAALD
-2135 ALAAGESA
+2135 ALAAGRPGPEV
-2143 PDTVTGTGTPGEVAF
+2143 VTRAAGTPGEVAF

-2167 VGMAAELLDTAG
+2167 VGMAAELLDTAP
-2179 VFAETFAACAEA
+2179 VFAERLAACAEA
-2191 LRPYVDWSPVDV
+2191 LRPYVDWSLLDV

-2214 RVDVVQPTLFAVG
+2214 RVDVVQPALFAVG
-2227 VSLAALWQSYGV
+2227 VSLAALWESYGV
-2239 RPAAVVGHSQG
+2239 RPSAVVGHSQG
-2250 EIAAAYVAGALS
+2250 EIAAACVAGALT
-2262 LDDAAAVVALR
+2262 LEDAAAVVALR
-2273 SRIIAGIA
+2273 SRVIAELA
-2281 GDGGMVS
+2281 GAGGMVS
-2288 VATTADEATATI
+2288 VATTAEEAAATI

-2318 VVSGDSAALDELVA
+2318 VVSGDVAALDELVA
-2332 HYEARETRVRRVPVD
+2332 QYESVGVRVRRVPVD
-2347 YASHSAHVE
+2347 YASHSSHVE
-2356 PLREQLVDLLAGLTP
+2356 SLRERLLELLAGLSP
-2371 RTGEIRFW
+2371 RAGDVRFW
-2379 STVTGD
+2379 STVAGQ
-2385 WLDTAGLD
+2385 WLDTTGLD
-2393 ADYWYRN
+2393 AEYWYRN

-2406 FDEAVRSLVAAGYQT
+2406 FEEAVRSLAAAGYST

-2432 MAVQESVELA
+2432 MAMQESVEAADA
-2442 AADPGAV
+2442 AA
-2449 TVTGTLRRNEGDL
+2449 TVTGSLRRSEGGLD
-2462 GRFHRAVA
+2462 RFHRAVA
-2470 EVFTGGTPV
+2470 EVYTAGVPV

-2484 YAGLPARR
+2484 FAGRPGRR
-2492 RDLPTYP
+2492 VDLPTYP
-2499 FQRQLYWPRPA
+2499 FQRQHYWPQPSAGA
-2510 ATTAAPAPGPAPEG
+2510 AASPSVTPMADDEV
-2524 ESDARFWAAVEN
+2524 DARFWAAVEAE
-2536 GDLAALTAEL
+2536 DLTALTTEL
-2546 AAATDG
+2546 ADATD
-2552 GTVPESAFADVLP
+2552 TVPEAAFADVLP
-2565 ALTAWR
+2565 VLAAWR
-2571 RRHRDQATID
+2571 RRHRDQATVD

-2591 VAADGGDEPALTGTW
+2591 VADGGEPAVTGTW
-2606 WLVTGPDGTDT
+2606 WLVTGPADT
-2617 DGSAAGQ
+2617 AAAQ
-2624 QRAGAA
+2624 
-2630 LAAFTRDALA
+2630 AAFCRDALV
-2640 RRGATVVPVALA
+2640 RHGATVVPVEL
-2652 ADRTDRDALAAR
+2652 DDERTDRAALAAR
-2664 LRDLAATH
+2664 VRDLTGAG
-2672 PAAGIVSLLAPDE
+2672 PVAGIVSLLALDE
-2685 TPTPAHPHVPVGFAA
+2685 APAAAHPAVPVGFAG

-2715 PLWALTSGAV
+2715 PLWCLTRGAV
-2725 STDPADPLPHPGQ
+2725 STDAGEPLPHPVQ

-2745 RVAALEHP
+2745 RIAALEHP
-2753 DRWGGLVDL
+2753 DRWGGLLDL
-2762 PADPDD
+2762 PETPDD
-2768 TTGRR
+2768 AAGRR
-2773 LARILAGAD
+2773 LAQILAGRD
-2782 GEDQVALR
+2782 DEDQVALR
-2790 RAGAFGR
+2790 RTGAFAR
-2797 RLLRAPLGDAPA
+2797 RLLRAPLGDAPPA
-2809 TRTWRPSGTALVTGG
+2809 RTWRPTGTALVTGG
-2824 TGALGGHMARWLAAN
+2824 TGALGGHVARWLAAN
-2839 GASHLVLLS
+2839 GVPHLVLLS
-2848 RRGRQADGIAELEA
+2848 RRGRQAEGIAELEA
-2862 ELTGLGAR
+2862 ELIALGTR
-2870 VTVAACDAADRD
+2870 VTVAACDAADRA
-2882 ALAAVIADLPAEH
+2882 ALAAVIDDLPAEH
-2895 PLTAVVHTAAV
+2895 PLTTVVHTAAV
-2906 LDDSVISSLTL
+2906 LDDSVISALTL
-2917 DQVDY
+2917 DQVDH
-2922 ALSAKVTAALNLH
+2922 ALNAKVTAAVNLH
-2935 ELTRDHDL
+2935 ELTRDRDL
-2943 DAFVLFS
+2943 DAFILFS
-2950 SMAGTVGSSGV
+2950 AMAGTVGSSGV

-2992 WGGGGMAEGDFGRML
+2992 WGGGGMAEGEFGRML

-3030 DETYLTISH
+3030 DETFLTISN

-3055 PLIAEIPEAQ
+3055 PLIAEIPEARA
-3065 QLAASKGLAEAKET
+3065 LAASKGHPEAKEA
-3079 DEAGPAAAFGR
+3079 DEVGPAATLAR
-3090 MSADERR
+3090 MDTAERQQ
-3097 AALLDLVRG
+3097 ALLDLVRD
-3106 QAATVLKYAGGD
+3106 QAATVLKYAGGE

-3174 GGAEAVAQTASVS
+3174 GGVATAVAAAPVTLA
-3187 LTDDE
+3187 DDE

-3199 SCRFPGGAVDPERF
+3199 SCRFPGGAADPERF
-3213 WQMLHAGRDA
+3213 WQLLRDGRDA

-3234 IDRLYD
+3234 IDGLYD
-3240 PDPYSSGTS
+3240 PDPYSTGTS
-3249 YVRSGAFLYEAADFD
+3249 YVRSGAFLYDVADFD
-3264 AAFFGISPREAMAM
+3264 PAFFGISPRESVAM
-3278 DPQQRLLLEASWEA
+3278 DPQQRLLLETSWEA
-3292 VERAGVDPAGLRGSR
+3292 IERAGVDPGTLRGSR

-3316 QDYGALLMVAVDEVE
+3316 QDYGALLMTSTDEVE
-3331 GFAGTGNA
+3331 GFGATGNA
-3339 ASVVSGRV
+3339 ASVLSGRV

-3372 LAVQALRRGECDL
+3372 LAVEALRRGECDL

-3414 CKAFAAGA
+3414 CKAFAAAA

-3429 GVGVLLVERL
+3429 GAGILLVERL
-3439 SDARRNGH
+3439 SDARRLGH
-3447 RVLAVVRGSA
+3447 PVLAVVRGSA

-3471 GPSQQRVIRQALAS
+3471 GPSQQRVIRAALAS
-3485 AGLSTADVD
+3485 ARLSAADVD

-3517 YGQGRQT
+3517 YGQDRDT

-3543 VAGIIKM
+3543 VAGVIKM
-3550 VLAMQEG
+3550 VLAMRAG

-3578 VELATE
+3578 VELATQ
-3584 ATPWPQTGRTRRSA
+3584 ARSWPVADRPRRAA

-3606 TNAHVILELPDDLPA
+3606 TNAHVIIEQ
-3621 AEATG
+3621 
-3626 TDGLIAADGTGGPG
+3626 ADEVVPPVDTAPG
-3640 LVVAGVTVWPVSAR
+3640 LVDTDVTVWPVSAR
-3654 SKAALAGQ
+3654 TRTALTGQ
-3662 AARLARH
+3662 ASRLARQVRAH
-3669 LREHGDVEPAAVGW
+3669 DGLDPAVVGW

-3688 RSTFDQRAAVVGSG
+3688 RAVFDQRAAVVGAS
-3702 VEEFLA
+3702 VEELLS
-3708 GLDALASGQP
+3708 GLDALAAGAP
-3718 AGNVVAGVASGHG
+3718 AGNAVTGTASGHG
-3731 SGPVFVFPGQGA
+3731 AGPVFVFPGQGA
-3743 QSARMAAGLVGRAPV
+3743 QSARMAAGLVGRTPV
-3758 FDAKL
+3758 FDDRL

-3769 LAPHLDVDLVSV
+3769 LAPHLDVDLVAV
-3781 LTGDDESWLERVE
+3781 LTGDDESWLDRVE
-3794 VVQPVLWAVGIAL
+3794 VVQPVLWAVGVAL
-3807 AAVWEHAGV
+3807 AAVWRHAGV
-3816 SPQAVVGH
+3816 VPQAVIGH

-3840 EDAAKTVALRSRAL
+3840 ADAAKTVALRSRAL

-3865 VDLSADAVTERFPA
+3865 VDLSAEAVAGRLPA

-3899 PQPVAELVDA
+3899 PQPVADLVEA
-3909 CQADGIRAR
+3909 CQADGVRAR
-3918 LIPVDYASHSPSVQ
+3918 LIPVDYASHSPAVQ
-3932 DVAERLRADLA
+3932 EVAERLRTDLA
-3943 DVAPQSGRVRLV
+3943 DVTPQPGHTRLV
-3955 STLTGDWVDPASM
+3955 STLTGDWVEPETMDAG
-3968 TADYWYDNLRQT
+3968 YWYDNLRQT
-3980 VQFDAAVRV
+3980 VLFDSAVRV
-3989 AVAAGHTTFVEISPH
+3989 AIDAGHTTFVEISPH

-4017 AGVTGHTLG
+4017 TGTTGHTLG
-4026 SLRRGDDDPARL
+4026 SLRRGDDDPTRL
-4038 LTNLATAHAI
+4038 LTNLAAAHAV

-4056 VLAGAGVVPLPTYAF
+4056 VLARTATVDLPTYAF
-4071 DRGRFWPTKAEL
+4071 DRSRFWPNR
-4083 AGADEAPSGVD
+4083 ADGPREADPTSSGVD
-4094 SAFWAAVEREDL
+4094 AAFWAAVESEDL
-4106 AALAELTAQ
+4106 AALAELTAH
-4115 DATDSLER
+4115 DATESRER

-4129 VLASWRRQQ
+4129 LLASWRRQQ
-4138 RERSTLDDLRY
+4138 RTRSALDDLYY
-4149 RPVWQPYTGTPVSFL
+4149 RSVWQPYPGTPVSFL
-4164 SGDWWVV
+4164 PGAWWVV
-4171 ADERHAGEGE
+4171 ADGHRAAEGE

-4193 VRLVLLPEELTDRA
+4193 ARLVLLPEDLTDRA
-4207 AVAAHLAAATGDGDG
+4207 AVAEHLAAATRTDDG
-4222 GRVPADGVLSLL
+4222 GRAPADGVLSLL
-4234 ALADGAVDDTQPV
+4234 ALADSPVDDTQPV

-4257 VQALGDLD
+4257 AQALGDLD

-4272 VTRGAAGTT
+4272 VTRGAVGTT
-4281 RGGTMDRPEQ
+4281 RGGTPARPEQ

-4321 HGWDLLCAVIA
+4321 HGWDLLCAALA

-4343 GATILVRRLVRAPGG
+4343 GTTILVRRLVRTPGG
-4358 TPAADEP
+4358 TAAPEEP
-4365 DHRGT
+4365 DHTGT

-4397 LVSRRGADAPGAAD
+4397 LASRRGPDAPGAAD
-4411 LVRELTGAGT
+4411 LVRELTEAGA

-4437 KLLTEVPAD
+4437 KLLAEVPAD
-4446 APLTAVVHAAGV
+4446 VPLTGVVHAAGV

-4471 IATVLRPKVLGA
+4471 LAAVLRPKVLGA
-4483 LHLHELTVGRE
+4483 LHLHELTADLP

-4502 AMAGQLGAAGQGS
+4502 AMVGQLGAAGQGS

-4532 QGLPATSIAW
+4532 QGLAATSIAW

-4554 PAVEER
+4554 QAVEER
-4560 RRRTGVARLDTAPAL
+4560 RRRTGVARLDTETAFAAL
-4575 AVLAHCVAR
+4575 ARCVAR

-4609 PLLAG
+4609 PLLTG
-4614 IAEAQQAAAT
+4614 VAEAQ
-4624 RADDAGTNAE
+4624 RAVAERAEEAGSSAE

-4647 RRKTL
+4647 RRRTL

-4658 QAAAVLGHASMDAVE
+4658 QAAAVLGHASVDAVE

-4686 TAVELRNRLTVAT
+4686 TAVELRNRLTAAT

-4743 EAALTG
+4743 EAALAG

-4763 LRALLASLNADD
+4763 LRALLASLNEAD
-4775 APAGAGGDT
+4775 APAGGGDA
-4784 VAGKLQ
+4784 VAEKLQ